1 MNGKVMERFDLRDKI
16 VLVAGASSGIG
27 AATVERLLGEG
38 ARVIAAARRMDRLQ
52 AMAKDRPGH
61 CLPLQLDVADADST
75 ASLIERLPEGWRNI
89 HGAVVCAGHDVGGR
103 ARFDQADAET
113 WANIIETN
121 VNGTIRVCRAVIDQM
136 AARGNGHIVTLGS
149 TAGLRVYPG
158 GSIYNASKFAVR
170 AFTDGL
176 RLDFGQTDIRVTE
189 VLPGLTRT
197 EFAESRWGDGGK
209 AADFY
214 DNAPG
219 TLAPEDIA
227 DAILYAMTAPAGVN
241 VSQILV
247 EPTRV

>member
-1 MNGKVMERFDLRDKI
+1 MDKFELRDKI

-27 AATVERLLGEG
+27 AATVERLLADG

-52 AMAKDRPGH
+52 SLAKDRPGH
-61 CLPLQLDVADADST
+61 CLPLQLDVADPEST
-75 ASLIERLPEGWRNI
+75 ASMIERMPEGWRNI

-103 ARFDQADAET
+103 ARFDQADADAWT
-113 WANIIETN
+113 DIIDTN

-136 AARGNGHIVTLGS
+136 VARGTGHIVTLGS

-176 RLDFGQTDIRVTE
+176 RMDFAQTDIRVTE
-189 VLPGLTRT
+189 ILPGLTRT

-209 AADFY
+209 AQSFY

-227 DAILYAMTAPAGVN
+227 AAILYAMTAPATVN
-241 VSQILV
+241 VSQLLV
-247 EPTRV
+247 EPTRA

>member
-1 MNGKVMERFDLRDKI
+1 MDKFELRDKI

-27 AATVERLLGEG
+27 AATVEQLLGEG

-52 AMAKDRPGH
+52 SLAKDRPGH
-61 CLPLQLDVADADST
+61 CLPLQLDVADP
-75 ASLIERLPEGWRNI
+75 ASAASMVERMPEGWRNI
-89 HGAVVCAGHDVGGR
+89 HGVVVCAGHDVGGR
-103 ARFDQADAET
+103 ARFDQADADT
-113 WANIIETN
+113 WTDIIDTN

-136 AARGNGHIVTLGS
+136 ATRGNGHIITLGS

-176 RLDFGQTDIRVTE
+176 RMDFAETDHRVTQN
-189 VLPGLTRT
+189 LPGLTRT
-197 EFAESRWGDGGK
+197 EFAESRWGDGGR
-209 AADFY
+209 ARNFY

-227 DAILYAMTAPAGVN
+227 DAILYAMTAPASVN
-241 VSQILV
+241 VSQLLV
-247 EPTRV
+247 EPTRA

>member
-1 MNGKVMERFDLRDKI
+1 MNKFELRDKV

-27 AATVERLLGEG
+27 AATVERLLDEG

-52 AMAKDRPGH
+52 SLAKDRPGH
-61 CLPLQLDVADADST
+61 CLPLRLDVADPEST
-75 ASLIERLPEGWRNI
+75 ASMIERMPEGWRNI

-103 ARFDQADAET
+103 ARFDQADADAWT
-113 WANIIETN
+113 DIIATN

-136 AARGNGHIVTLGS
+136 VARGTGHIVTLGS

-176 RLDFGQTDIRVTE
+176 RMDFAQTDIRVTE
-189 VLPGLTRT
+189 ILPGLTRT
-197 EFAESRWGDGGK
+197 EFAESRWGDGGR
-209 AADFY
+209 AQTFY

-227 DAILYAMTAPAGVN
+227 AAILYAMTAPANVN
-241 VSQILV
+241 VSQLLV
-247 EPTRV
+247 EPTRA

>member
-1 MNGKVMERFDLRDKI
+1 MGKFELRDKI

-27 AATVERLLGEG
+27 AATVELLLGEG
-38 ARVIAAARRMDRLQ
+38 ARVVAAARRMERLQ
-52 AMAKDRPGH
+52 SLAKDRPGH
-61 CLPLQLDVADADST
+61 CLPLQLDVADPDST
-75 ASLIERLPEGWRNI
+75 ASMVERMPEGWRNI
-89 HGAVVCAGHDVGGR
+89 HGVVVCAGHDVGGR
-103 ARFDQADAET
+103 ARFDQADADT
-113 WANIIETN
+113 WTDIIDTN

-136 AARGNGHIVTLGS
+136 AARGAGHIVTLGS

-176 RLDFGQTDIRVTE
+176 RMDFAETDIRVTE
-189 VLPGLTRT
+189 ILPGLTRT

-209 AADFY
+209 AQNFY

-227 DAILYAMTAPAGVN
+227 DAILYAMTAPANVN
-241 VSQILV
+241 VSQLLV
-247 EPTRV
+247 EPTRA

>member
-1 MNGKVMERFDLRDKI
+1 MNKFELRDKV

-27 AATVERLLGEG
+27 AATVERLLDEG

-52 AMAKDRPGH
+52 SLAKDRPGH
-61 CLPLQLDVADADST
+61 CLPLRLDVADPEST
-75 ASLIERLPEGWRNI
+75 ASMIERMPEGWRNI

-103 ARFDQADAET
+103 ARFDQADADAWT
-113 WANIIETN
+113 DIIDTN

-136 AARGNGHIVTLGS
+136 VARGTGHIVTLGS

-176 RLDFGQTDIRVTE
+176 RMDFAQTDIRVTE
-189 VLPGLTRT
+189 ILPGLTRT
-197 EFAESRWGDGGK
+197 EFAESRWGDGGR
-209 AADFY
+209 AQTFY

-227 DAILYAMTAPAGVN
+227 AAILYAMTAPANVN
-241 VSQILV
+241 VSQLLV
-247 EPTRV
+247 EPTRA

>member
-1 MNGKVMERFDLRDKI
+1 MDKFELRDKI

-27 AATVERLLGEG
+27 AATVEQLLGEG

-52 AMAKDRPGH
+52 SLAKDRPGH
-61 CLPLQLDVADADST
+61 CLPLQLDVADP
-75 ASLIERLPEGWRNI
+75 ASAASMVERMPEGWRNI
-89 HGAVVCAGHDVGGR
+89 HGVVVCAGHDVGGR
-103 ARFDQADAET
+103 ARFDQADADT
-113 WANIIETN
+113 WTDIIDTN

-136 AARGNGHIVTLGS
+136 ATRGNGHIITLGS

-176 RLDFGQTDIRVTE
+176 RMDFAETDIRVTE
-189 VLPGLTRT
+189 ILPGLTRT
-197 EFAESRWGDGGK
+197 EFAESRWGDGGR
-209 AADFY
+209 ARNFY

-227 DAILYAMTAPAGVN
+227 DAILYAMTAPASVN
-241 VSQILV
+241 VSQLLV
-247 EPTRV
+247 EPTRA